1 MNDFSRTEA
10 LSNFVVQSRIEDFPK
25 EVIEAGKK
33 CFLDWIG
40 VTLGAAQDP
49 SVRILIELVTEIGG
63 QKQASILGH
72 GIKTNLLNAALVN
85 GTMSHVLDYD
95 DAHSGTRS
103 HPSAPL
109 IPALLSI
116 SEYKGGSGDELITA
130 FITGF
135 EVSTRIGLTLGKAY
149 YDSGWHATSILGRFG
164 AAAGVGKLL
173 KLDAKQLANAFA
185 LAATQ
190 AGGLRRVFGT
200 MGKPF
205 HAGKAA
211 MDGMLSALLSQRGFT
226 APGDI
231 LDGKP
236 SFLEMFS
243 AEGDA
248 NRMIEGLG
256 KDYQVLNDSFKPYA
270 SCLLVHAAMDGL
282 IWMRNQYQLHPDL
295 IEEINL
301 EVAPLCLM
309 VTDNRNPKDG
319 LEGKFSVYF
328 CAALGMM
335 RGEGRNS
342 LFTDEVVHDP
352 SIRDL
357 MRKINAIGNASLKET
372 EANIKVKL
380 KNGTQLT
387 RQVIAP
393 KGDPRN
399 PLSFD
404 EIEEKFRDL
413 SLSVLSKR
421 RQDQVI
427 KVIRELESLK
437 DVARLLR
444 LCRFES
450 EQRQD
455 GWKGGQRETRR

>member
-1 MNDFSRTEA
+1 MNEFSRTEA
-10 LSNFVVQSRIEDFPK
+10 LSNFVVRSRIEDFPK
-25 EVIEAGKK
+25 EVLDAGKK

-40 VTLGAAQDP
+40 VTLGASQDP
-49 SVRILIELVTEIGG
+49 SVRILIELMTEMGG
-63 QKQASILGH
+63 RKQASILGH
-72 GIKTNLLNAALVN
+72 GIKTNILNAAFVN

-95 DAHSGTRS
+95 DAHTGTRS

-116 SEYKGGSGDELITA
+116 SEYKGGGGDELLTA

-135 EVSTRIGLTLGKAY
+135 EVSTRIGLALGTGY

-164 AAAGVGKLL
+164 AAAGAGKLL
-173 KLDAKQLANAFA
+173 RLDARQMANAFA

-200 MGKPF
+200 MGKSF

-211 MDGMLSALLSQRGFT
+211 MDGILSALLSQRGFT

-236 SFLEMFS
+236 SFPEMFS
-243 AEGDA
+243 AEENA

-256 KDYQVLNDSFKPYA
+256 KDYEVLKDSFKPYA

-282 IWMRNQYQLHPDL
+282 IWMRNQYELHPDL
-295 IEEINL
+295 IEEITL

-309 VTDNRNPKDG
+309 VTDNQDPKDG

-328 CAALGMM
+328 CAALGMI

-342 LFTDEVVHDP
+342 LFTDEVIHDP

-357 MRKINAIGNASLKET
+357 MKKIKAIGNASLKAT
-372 EANIKVKL
+372 EANIRVKL

-387 RQVIAP
+387 REVVAP
-393 KGDPRN
+393 KGNPGN

-404 EIEEKFRDL
+404 ELEEKFRDL
-413 SLSVLSKR
+413 SLPVLSKR
-421 RQDQVI
+421 KQDQVI
-427 KVIRELESLK
+427 EAIRGLESLK
-437 DVARLLR
+437 EVTRLVR

-450 EQRQD
+450 EQRRNRR
-455 GWKGGQRETRR
+455 KGAQGETRT